1 MSLTTVPVSLIN
13 FREANTSANTLNGAN
28 VVFLGNTAYSTGMGR
43 YQGRAGLMRGAFV
56 NYEPAPLTAAYSGDS
71 YGYAIAGIG
80 PGSTANQLERYS
92 YTSDTNAVQIG
103 SFLPTPTHGLMWKMS
118 GTCSTSK
125 GYVVGGQVG
134 SSAPTITKTGN
145 IYNFP
150 LAGNTN
156 TSDVGQLTSVNH
168 ERGAGIGAIDYDYG
182 YAFGGPGAF
191 TISDR
196 YPTVSSGN
204 AVDVNELSDGTYE
217 AGPIQNATDG
227 YIVAGYEPNYNSSN
241 KIRKYAFASE
251 TGSTNTGV
259 FLNAQ
264 RVTAT
269 SQSYTHGF
277 GVGGNPDLTLIQK
290 FPFSADVSS
299 VDTTAELSVP
309 HLLFG
314 APSTYS
320 GGYGYTAG
328 GLNPAQAPAA
338 TETDNIQKY
347 NMTSS
352 ENSVSVGTL
361 TVSGYFKT
369 GNIQV

>member
-1 MSLTTVPVSLIN
+1 MADKKIDLAYIQFRAANAAIHQSNLAVGASGITTVFGPS
-13 FREANTSANTLNGAN
+13 
-28 VVFLGNTAYSTGMGR
+28 
-43 YQGRAGLMRGAFV
+43 
-56 NYEPAPLTAAYSGDS
+56 APLIPVPPPAAYSGES

-80 PGSTANQLERYS
+80 VGATANQLERYS
-92 YTSDTNAVQIG
+92 YTSDTNAVSIG

-125 GYVVGGQVG
+125 GYVVGGAVG
-134 SSAPTITKTGN
+134 TSAPTLTKTGN

-156 TSDVGQLTSVNH
+156 TIDVGQLTSVNH
-168 ERGAGIGAIDYDYG
+168 ERGTGIGAIEYDYG
-182 YAFGGPGAF
+182 YAFGGNNAF

-196 YPTVSSGN
+196 YPTVSNGN
-204 AVDVNELSDGTYE
+204 AVDVNELSDGTFE
-217 AGPIQNATDG
+217 AGPIQTATDG
-227 YIVAGYEPNYNSSN
+227 YIVAGYEPTFAESN

-259 FLNAQ
+259 FLNAA

-277 GVGGNPDLTLIQK
+277 GVGGNPDVTLIQK
-290 FPFSADVSS
+290 FPFSADVDS
-299 VDTTAELSVP
+299 VDTLAELSVA
-309 HLLFG
+309 HFNLG

-328 GLNPAQAPAA
+328 GLSPAQSP
-338 TETDNIQKY
+338 TETDIIQKY

-352 ENSVSVGTL
+352 ENSVSVGNL
-361 TVSGYFKT
+361 TVNGYWKT

>member
-1 MSLTTVPVSLIN
+1 MSLTTVPVSLVA
-13 FREANTSANTLNGAN
+13 FRSANTSANTLNGAN
-28 VVFLGNTAYSTGMGR
+28 VVFIGNTAYSTGMGL
-43 YQGRAGLMRGAFV
+43 YQRRAGLQRGSFV
-56 NYEPAPLTAAYSGDS
+56 NYEPPPLVAAYSGES

-103 SFLPTPTHGLMWKMS
+103 SFLPTPTHALMRGMS

-125 GYVVGGQVG
+125 GYVVGGVVG
-134 SSAPTITKTGN
+134 SSAPTLTRTGN

-156 TSDVGQLTSVNH
+156 TSDIGQLTNVNH
-168 ERGAGIGAIDYDYG
+168 ERGVGIGAIEYDYG
-182 YAFGGPGAF
+182 YAFGGLSAF

-196 YPTVSSGN
+196 YPTVSNGN
-204 AVDVNELSDGTYE
+204 AVDVNELSAGTFD
-217 AGPIQNATDG
+217 AGSIQTATDG
-227 YIVAGYEPNYNSSN
+227 YVVAGYEPNFYESD
-241 KIRKYAFASE
+241 KIRKYAFSSE

-259 FLNAQ
+259 FISTA
-264 RVTAT
+264 RITAT
-269 SQSYTHGF
+269 SQSYTHGY
-277 GVGGNPDLTLIQK
+277 GMGGTSDTTLIQK
-290 FPFSADVSS
+290 FPFSADVDS

-309 HLLFG
+309 HFSYG

-320 GGYGYTAG
+320 GGYGYIAG
-328 GLNPAQAPAA
+328 GLNPAQSP

-347 NMTSS
+347 NMSSS

-361 TVSGYFKT
+361 TVAGQVKT